1 MNDAE
6 NDEESAYMH
15 DRNRVN
21 VASPLSYTSHQYG
34 VQEYNKHNSV
44 STAWKLALIGL
55 TLDQVKTNDH
65 KILLVQTADQKFL
78 LNTFY

>member
-34 VQEYNKHNSV
+34 VQEYNKHKSV
-44 STAWKLALIGL
+44 STAWKLALIGR
-55 TLDQVKTNDH
+55 TLDPV
-65 KILLVQTADQKFL
+65 
-78 LNTFY
+78 